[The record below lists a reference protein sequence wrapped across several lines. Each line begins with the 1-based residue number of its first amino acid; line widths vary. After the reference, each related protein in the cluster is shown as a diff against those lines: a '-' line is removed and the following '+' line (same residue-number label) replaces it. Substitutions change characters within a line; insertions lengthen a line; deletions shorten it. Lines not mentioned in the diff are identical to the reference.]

1 MTRILHDGRRSW
13 WDGTF
18 HSACGLVFPQ
28 GASRVIF
35 ARTNCPGC
43 LAARK
48 AGKR

>member
-1 MTRILHDGRRSW
+1 MERILHDGRRSL

-18 HSACGLVFPQ
+18 YAACGLVFPQ

-48 AGKR
+48 RKR